1 MEANSVRHCFEP
13 PYEEEVE
20 MERKEGRANVWWT
33 SVRTRLGARK
43 AKQPAQRQ
51 SKVGGLEQP
60 THFSLGSTL
69 HTAFDISLHRCAH
82 TCKAHDV
89 ITKRPDTEGTDIY
102 IIHNPRSY

>member
-1 MEANSVRHCFEP
+1 MEANSVRHRFEP
-13 PYEEEVE
+13 PYEEE
-20 MERKEGRANVWWT
+20 ERKEWNGWWT

-60 THFSLGSTL
+60 THFSLGSTS
-69 HTAFDISLHRCAH
+69 HTAFDLSLHRCAC
-82 TCKAHDV
+82 TCKARDL

-102 IIHNPRSY
+102 IIHNLRSF